1 MTTIRSFPFL
11 AALALAWPALA
22 APPQAAAPAAASAT
36 VGLEGTVLR
45 VIDGDTLEMQP
56 KAAGSAPIQ
65 VRLAEVD
72 APEICQEGG
81 VEAQRY
87 LGELVLKQPVRLVLP
102 GGRLAKDAQG
112 LVHGTL
118 WVADVQVNRR
128 MVEEGWAW
136 SVRVKWDRGPYVPQ
150 ERMAIALSRGVHRA
164 GAKAIPPWDFRKRH
178 GPCPA

>member
-1 MTTIRSFPFL
+1 MNRPILSL
-11 AALALAWPALA
+11 AALLLSLPALA
-22 APPQAAAPAAASAT
+22 APPVQAPASST
-36 VGLEGTVLR
+36 IGLEGTVLR
-45 VIDGDTLEMQP
+45 VIDGDTLELQP
-56 KAAGSAPIQ
+56 KAAGSAPMM
-65 VRLAEVD
+65 VRLTEVD

-102 GGRLAKDAQG
+102 GGRATKDAQG

-136 SVRVKWDRGPYVPQ
+136 STRVKWDRGPYVPQ

-164 GAKAIPPWDFRKRH
+164 GSKAVTPWDFRKRH
-178 GPCPA
+178 GPCPS